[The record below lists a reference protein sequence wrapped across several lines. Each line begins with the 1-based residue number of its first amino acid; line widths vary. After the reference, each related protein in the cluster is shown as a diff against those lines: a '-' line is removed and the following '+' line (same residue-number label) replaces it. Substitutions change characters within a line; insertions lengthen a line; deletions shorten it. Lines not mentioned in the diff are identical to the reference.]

1 MAKKAE
7 IRQLYI
13 KGFRGIANLTWNPNA
28 GMNII
33 LGGGD
38 CGKSTI
44 LEALGLLF
52 SPSGTRSLTESDF

>member
-1 MAKKAE
+1 MAQKAE
-7 IRQLYI
+7 IRQLHI
-13 KGFRGIANLTWNPNA
+13 EGSRGIADLKWNPLK

-52 SPSGTRSLTESDF
+52 SSSGNR